1 MSAIGNTQSSRVRRP
16 RRWAAALLLA
26 SLVVGSVAGCAGSS
40 TAQAGAPGVGA
51 ALPSAVSTGTGSP
64 ATGAATPVK
73 PLARSVPVRLEIPSI
88 GVDTTLMQLG
98 LNPDGTVQVPPIE
111 ANAPAGWYRNSVTPG
126 QTGPAVILAHVTV
139 GQFGNGVF
147 LHLSRLKPGDQ
158 VTVLLQDGAS
168 AVFTVDS
175 VQLAPKSSFP
185 TTAVYGNVD
194 HPALRLITCG
204 GPRGADGT
212 GYPDNVIVYASL
224 TSGSGD

>member
-26 SLVVGSVAGCAGSS
+26 SAVVGSAAGCAGSS
-40 TAQAGAPGVGA
+40 NAQAGAPGVGA
-51 ALPSAVSTGTGSP
+51 VLPSAVSTASGTAS
-64 ATGAATPVK
+64 PVK

-147 LHLSRLKPGDQ
+147 LHLSRLKAGDQ
-158 VTVLLQDGAS
+158 VTVQLQNGAS
-168 AVFTVDS
+168 AVFTVDK

-185 TTAVYGNVD
+185 TNAVYGNVD

-224 TSGSGD
+224 TSDSGS

>member
-1 MSAIGNTQSSRVRRP
+1 MSANGSTQSPRVRRP

-26 SLVVGSVAGCAGSS
+26 SAMVGSVAGCAGSS
-40 TAQAGAPGVGA
+40 TAQAGASGVGA
-51 ALPSAVSTGTGSP
+51 VLPSAVGTGTGSP
-64 ATGAATPVK
+64 GTSASSPVK
-73 PLARSVPVRLEIPSI
+73 PLARSVPVRLKIPSI

-147 LHLSRLKPGDQ
+147 LHLSQLKPGDQ

-168 AVFTVDS
+168 AVFTVDK
-175 VQLAPKSSFP
+175 VQLAPKSAFP
-185 TTAVYGNVD
+185 TNAVYGNVD

-204 GPRGADGT
+204 GPRGANGQ

-224 TSGSGD
+224 TSGSGS